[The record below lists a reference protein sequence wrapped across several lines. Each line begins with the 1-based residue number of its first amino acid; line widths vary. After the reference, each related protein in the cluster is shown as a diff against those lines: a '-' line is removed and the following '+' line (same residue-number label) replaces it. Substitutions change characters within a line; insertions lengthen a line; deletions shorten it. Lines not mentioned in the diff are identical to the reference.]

1 LNVYFLGTGTSQGI
15 PVIGSQDPVCLST
28 DARDKRLRVSVWVFD
43 ENFSIVIDCG
53 PDFRAQMLQS
63 GCSRIDA
70 LLFTHEH
77 ADHTAGLDDI
87 RPFFFKQGAIPV
99 YAHNRVLKNLA
110 RRFDYIFEDENKYPG
125 APSVIPIA
133 VQNNETFMVKEQTI
147 IPINADHGGLQVFG
161 YRMNDFVY
169 LTDVKTIDD
178 AELEKIKGVKVL
190 VINVLRKEP
199 HPTHFNLEEALMFIE
214 KIQPEKTYFTH
225 ISHHFGFHA
234 DMEHQLPENVF
245 FAYDNLKITI

>member
-1 LNVYFLGTGTSQGI
+1 MI
-15 PVIGSQDPVCLST
+15 
-28 DARDKRLRVSVWVFD
+28 FD
-43 ENFSIVIDCG
+43 
-53 PDFRAQMLQS
+53 R
-63 GCSRIDA
+63 
-70 LLFTHEH
+70 
-77 ADHTAGLDDI
+77 
-87 RPFFFKQGAIPV
+87 FFFKQGAIPV